1 MKRTCL
7 LLDMKRNT
15 EYAHL
20 WWVIVIRPS
29 IEGKSGL
36 ATEVLAF
43 AGNAREYAH
52 TSIPGH

>member
-1 MKRTCL
+1 
-7 LLDMKRNT
+7 MKRNA

-20 WWVIVIRPS
+20 WWVIVVRLS

-43 AGNAREYAH
+43 AGNAREYTY
-52 TSIPGH
+52 TSIPINI